1 MFTFFLC
8 SASKLASLEDFSMQR
23 EKLMAERRSLEE
35 QLQNQKEEHQAQI
48 YNLEKKAVLDNDR

>member
-1 MFTFFLC
+1 MFTFLC
-8 SASKLASLEDFSMQR
+8 LAGKLASLEDFSMQR
-23 EKLMAERRSLEE
+23 EKLMTERRSLEE